1 MKDCFNYTD
10 HCEVP
15 DVQLQLVSDCADK
28 HPHELSIEEINEF
41 LTEYHNHFDGQPSW
55 EQEWEDF
62 GEVYDD
68 EPAYT

>member
-1 MKDCFNYTD
+1 MQDCFNYTD

-41 LTEYHNHFDGQPSW
+41 LTEYHKH
-55 EQEWEDF
+55 F
-62 GEVYDD
+62 GEVILHG
-68 EPAYT
+68 

>member
-1 MKDCFNYTD
+1 MQDCFNYTD

-41 LTEYHNHFDGQPSW
+41 MRGIHPRKQRRLRLKSQMKYILRVKTLRIL
-55 EQEWEDF
+55 
-62 GEVYDD
+62 
-68 EPAYT
+68 